1 MDSPTFSEDEEQEH
15 SMESM
20 DGRKDEEPREEE
32 KKEEKEEVD
41 EMPENHFKMVA
52 FHAAIKA
59 VLERQVEK
67 LQLEVNE
74 SKRLVDVGEKES
86 EEFAKEL
93 HEEQRGLVLEE
104 DVVRNSSKKLE
115 RKQNKRE
122 RREFENR
129 NYRSEAEKLEEE
141 IEVKSLQNSSLR
153 SKVND
158 LTGENLHLKVS
169 RLDVENEL
177 GVEQACTDKGERDFK
192 RAQEAKLFQDKY
204 VGKTGIGPSV
214 IPDILIF
221 FVIRSIIRGGRGAGE
236 PVCSIPSPGGL
247 HGQRDCRHHGE
258 RQEGRGG
265 TALRQVSSE

>member
-1 MDSPTFSEDEEQEH
+1 MESPTFSEGEEDMNSLDSIDDKQDEEE
-15 SMESM
+15 
-20 DGRKDEEPREEE
+20 EEE
-32 KKEEKEEVD
+32 KKEKEMKKKEEEEVED
-41 EMPENHFKMVA
+41 MPENHYKMVA

-74 SKRLVDVGEKES
+74 SKRLVDLGVKES

-93 HEEQRGLVLEE
+93 HEEQKGLVLEE

-129 NYRSEAEKLEEE
+129 NYRSEAEKLDEE
-141 IEVKSLQNSSLR
+141 IEVKSLQNASLR

-158 LTGENLHLKVS
+158 LTGQNLHLRVS

-204 VGKTGIGPSV
+204 VGKTEFEY
-214 IPDILIF
+214 L
-221 FVIRSIIRGGRGAGE
+221 
-236 PVCSIPSPGGL
+236 
-247 HGQRDCRHHGE
+247 
-258 RQEGRGG
+258 
-265 TALRQVSSE
+265 

>member
-1 MDSPTFSEDEEQEH
+1 MESPTFYEGEEDMNSLDSIDDKQDEEE
-15 SMESM
+15 
-20 DGRKDEEPREEE
+20 EEE
-32 KKEEKEEVD
+32 KKEKEMKKKEEEEAED
-41 EMPENHFKMVA
+41 MPENHYKMVA

-74 SKRLVDVGEKES
+74 SKRLVDLGVKES

-93 HEEQRGLVLEE
+93 HEEQKGLVLEE
-104 DVVRNSSKKLE
+104 DIVRNSSKKLE

-129 NYRSEAEKLEEE
+129 NYRSEAEKLDEE
-141 IEVKSLQNSSLR
+141 IEVKSLQNASLR

-158 LTGENLHLKVS
+158 LTGQNLHLRVS

-192 RAQEAKLFQDKY
+192 RAQEAKLFQDK
-204 VGKTGIGPSV
+204 
-214 IPDILIF
+214 
-221 FVIRSIIRGGRGAGE
+221 
-236 PVCSIPSPGGL
+236 
-247 HGQRDCRHHGE
+247 
-258 RQEGRGG
+258 
-265 TALRQVSSE
+265 

>member
-1 MDSPTFSEDEEQEH
+1 MESPTFSEDEDQIK
-15 SMESM
+15 SM
-20 DGRKDEEPREEE
+20 DTKEGTKDEKEEEDDREEE
-32 KKEEKEEVD
+32 DDDREEEGKEVEVE

-74 SKRLVDVGEKES
+74 SKRLVDVGVKES

-93 HEEQRGLVLEE
+93 HEEQKGLVLEE

-129 NYRSEAEKLEEE
+129 NYRSEAEKLDEE

-158 LTGENLHLKVS
+158 LTGANLHLRVS
-169 RLDVENEL
+169 RLGVENEL

-204 VGKTGIGPSV
+204 VGK
-214 IPDILIF
+214 
-221 FVIRSIIRGGRGAGE
+221 
-236 PVCSIPSPGGL
+236 
-247 HGQRDCRHHGE
+247 E
-258 RQEGRGG
+258 RFQ
-265 TALRQVSSE
+265 S